1 VNVSIRTD
9 VTDNFLPSAG
19 ALLRAERVTLRRTV
33 LSNAVNGPPKI
44 NEDKSSQRARARALD
59 GVADGRAGVRRGP
72 KGVAVE
78 DGPTARLPREGAGEV
93 GGGGGG
99 GASERA
105 RLRYLLRRVT

>member
-44 NEDKSSQRARARALD
+44 NEDKSSQRARARRSGGRQSGGEKGTEGGSD
-59 GVADGRAGVRRGP
+59 RGWADGPVAAGGS
-72 KGVAVE
+72 
-78 DGPTARLPREGAGEV
+78 
-93 GGGGGG
+93 GGGGGGVEG